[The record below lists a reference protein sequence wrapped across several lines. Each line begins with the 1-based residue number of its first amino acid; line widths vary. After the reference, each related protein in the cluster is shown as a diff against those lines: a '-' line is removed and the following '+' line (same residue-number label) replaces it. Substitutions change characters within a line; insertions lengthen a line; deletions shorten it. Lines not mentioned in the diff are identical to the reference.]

1 MDERNR
7 RYERIEIELPCRL
20 YIPGKDGKDG
30 LKFQAFC
37 TSRNLGLGGIFVA
50 SSFLLK
56 EDVELFVEL
65 SLPSGPLAIRS
76 RVAHCVPLD
85 HAELNTGMGVEFLDV
100 DAHGR
105 ETLLRYFTPT
115 RYQKFYAQFTDE
127 FPHLEKELPIAD
139 VSLLLNLWEEWKIRN
154 EGGPSATGSGAPPAT
169 HRRGGEAEPRRLAP
183 GPRSTGRA
191 RR

>member
-1 MDERNR
+1 MSEHNR

-20 YIPGKDGKDG
+20 FIPGDGG

-56 EDVELFVEL
+56 EDVELHVEL
-65 SLPSGPLAIRS
+65 GLPDGPLPIRS
-76 RVAHCVPLD
+76 RIAHVVPID
-85 HAELNTGMGVEFLDV
+85 DPKFTTGMGVEFLDV

-105 ETLLRYFTPT
+105 ETLLRYFTPV
-115 RYQKFYAQFTDE
+115 RYHRFYERFTEE
-127 FPHLEKELPIAD
+127 FPHLKKDMPLPDI
-139 VSLLLNLWEEWKIRN
+139 SLVLNLWEEWKIQN
-154 EGGPSATGSGAPPAT
+154 EGGPLSTDSGAPPAT
-169 HRRGGEAEPRRLAP
+169 ARRGEEEPRRLPPAARPAP
-183 GPRSTGRA
+183 RV